1 MKFLYMAT
9 SGTGDPTK
17 ASLPL
22 HLAVN
27 GSVEAGHDTE
37 IVLAGDAVEIMIG
50 DNRDTLEG
58 VGVPTM
64 RELFEKVRAH
74 SVPVFV

>member
-1 MKFLYMAT
+1 MKFVYMAT
-9 SGTGDPTK
+9 SGTTDPTK

-27 GSVEAGHDTE
+27 GSVEVGHDTE